1 MSPRKKQDGSPQA
14 PATSA
19 EHADAAAAIQA
30 DTGDERAPSTAPR
43 PAKRASASG
52 AESTGPTT
60 ASARRA
66 RSSATAASAHV
77 PAERGT
83 STEVARYSAA
93 APDTATPARRAK
105 RSASAVTPPV
115 SPAPEHLSAVR
126 APLLG
131 WYDRNKRDLP
141 WRRTKD
147 PYAIWLSEVMLQ
159 QTQVSTVIP
168 YWERFLARFP
178 TALALAAAPLD
189 EVLAGWK
196 GLGYYSRARNLHRAA
211 QEVVSRFGGRL
222 PSTAAELLTLPGFG
236 RYTAGAVASIAFDEQ
251 APLVDG
257 NVARVLSRLFEVEG
271 LPGEREREA
280 TLWALATALVTGER
294 PGDFNQALMEHGA
307 TTCRPESP
315 LCLLCPVRGACLAFR
330 KGRVDELPPAKVRT
344 APKKLTLALAVWPH
358 AGTLLF
364 ARRADAGLFGGLWEL
379 PAAEVDETLSEAE
392 AAIRLAAALGAEV
405 KLEAALGTVKRQ
417 LTHRDLTLRLLR
429 VSGPQRPTRSAAF
442 QELRWCTPA
451 EAAALG
457 MSTAMQR
464 ALDAAL
470 ISGVLHAR

>member
-1 MSPRKKQDGSPQA
+1 MSLRGPRTKRAGSEQA
-14 PATSA
+14 PASDVPLDATGPKPRAKGKVSA
-19 EHADAAAAIQA
+19 RSPGAVEDS
-30 DTGDERAPSTAPR
+30 APSF
-43 PAKRASASG
+43 
-52 AESTGPTT
+52 
-60 ASARRA
+60 
-66 RSSATAASAHV
+66 
-77 PAERGT
+77 
-83 STEVARYSAA
+83 
-93 APDTATPARRAK
+93 TATPARRAK
-105 RSASAVTPPV
+105 RTASAAPIAVPG
-115 SPAPEHLSAVR
+115 PEHLASVR
-126 APLLG
+126 GPLLG

-141 WRRTKD
+141 WRRTRD

-189 EVLAGWK
+189 DVLAGWK

-222 PSTAAELLTLPGFG
+222 PATAEELLTLPGFG
-236 RYTAGAVASIAFDEQ
+236 RYTAGAVASIAFSEE

-271 LPGEREREA
+271 LPGDREREA
-280 TLWALATALVTGER
+280 TLWALATALVKGER

-307 TTCRPESP
+307 TVCRPESP
-315 LCLLCPVRGACLAFR
+315 LCLLCPVRDACLAFR
-330 KGRVDELPPAKVRT
+330 KGRVDELPPAKVRA

-379 PAAEVDETLSEAE
+379 PAAEVDEDLP
-392 AAIRLAAALGAEV
+392 AADATSRLAAALGTEV
-405 KLEAALGTVKRQ
+405 KLEGALGTVKRQ

-429 VSGPQRPTRSAAF
+429 VSGPQRPTLTPAF
-442 QELRWCTPA
+442 QELRWCTPT
-451 EAAALG
+451 EASALG

-470 ISGVLHAR
+470 ASGVLRGE

>member
-1 MSPRKKQDGSPQA
+1 MSPRGPRTKRAGPEQA
-14 PATSA
+14 PASDVPHDSQAPKPRAKGPPLARSTP
-19 EHADAAAAIQA
+19 EADA
-30 DTGDERAPSTAPR
+30 
-43 PAKRASASG
+43 
-52 AESTGPTT
+52 TT
-60 ASARRA
+60 PARRA
-66 RSSATAASAHV
+66 KGPPREASTPEAGV
-77 PAERGT
+77 
-83 STEVARYSAA
+83 
-93 APDTATPARRAK
+93 ATPARRAK
-105 RSASAVTPPV
+105 RTAAAPAAM
-115 SPAPEHLSAVR
+115 PAPEHLAAVR
-126 APLLG
+126 GPLLG

-141 WRRTKD
+141 WRRTRD

-189 EVLAGWK
+189 DVLAGWK
-196 GLGYYSRARNLHRAA
+196 GLGYYSRVRNLHRAA

-222 PSTAAELLTLPGFG
+222 PSTAEELLTLPGFG
-236 RYTAGAVASIAFDEQ
+236 RYTAGAVASIAFGEE

-271 LPGEREREA
+271 LPGDREREA
-280 TLWALATALVTGER
+280 TLWALATALVKGER

-307 TTCRPESP
+307 TVCRPESP
-315 LCLLCPVRGACLAFR
+315 LCLLCPVRDACLAFR

-379 PAAEVDETLSEAE
+379 PAAEVDEDLPAAE
-392 AAIRLAAALGAEV
+392 AASKLAAALGTEV
-405 KLEAALGTVKRQ
+405 KLEGALGTVKRQ

-429 VSGPQRPTRSAAF
+429 VSGPQRPMRTPAF

-451 EAAALG
+451 EASALG

-470 ISGVLHAR
+470 ASGVLQGG

>member
-1 MSPRKKQDGSPQA
+1 MANA
-14 PATSA
+14 PAA
-19 EHADAAAAIQA
+19 
-30 DTGDERAPSTAPR
+30 RAP
-43 PAKRASASG
+43 
-52 AESTGPTT
+52 
-60 ASARRA
+60 
-66 RSSATAASAHV
+66 
-77 PAERGT
+77 
-83 STEVARYSAA
+83 
-93 APDTATPARRAK
+93 RAK
-105 RSASAVTPPV
+105 RSAAPAITV
-115 SPAPEHLSAVR
+115 SPTPKHLTAVR
-126 APLLG
+126 GPLLG

-141 WRRTKD
+141 WRRTRD

-178 TALALAAAPLD
+178 TALALASAPLD
-189 EVLAGWK
+189 DVLAGWK

-211 QEVVSRFGGRL
+211 QEVVARFGGRL
-222 PSTAAELLTLPGFG
+222 PSTAEELLTLPGFG
-236 RYTAGAVASIAFDEQ
+236 RYTAGAVASIAFGEE

-271 LPGEREREA
+271 LPGDKEREA
-280 TLWALATALVTGER
+280 TLWALATALVKGER

-315 LCLLCPVRGACLAFR
+315 LCLLCPVRGACVAFR
-330 KGRVDELPPAKVRT
+330 KGRVDELPPAKVRAT
-344 APKKLTLALAVWPH
+344 PKKLTLALAVWPH

-364 ARRADAGLFGGLWEL
+364 ARRADSGLFGGLWEL
-379 PAAEVDETLSEAE
+379 PAAEVDADLPEAE
-392 AAIRLAAALGAEV
+392 AAARLASALGSEV
-405 KLEAALGTVKRQ
+405 KLEGTLGTVKRQ

-429 VSGPQRPTRSAAF
+429 VSGAQRPTRAPAF

-470 ISGVLHAR
+470 GSGVLNGD